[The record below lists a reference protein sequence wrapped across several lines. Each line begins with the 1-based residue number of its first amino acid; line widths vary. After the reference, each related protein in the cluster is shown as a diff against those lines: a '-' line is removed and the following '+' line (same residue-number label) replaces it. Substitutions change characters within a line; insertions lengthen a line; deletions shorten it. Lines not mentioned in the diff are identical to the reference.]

1 MAGRSRLAFIFR
13 KHGLVCER
21 TGDKPRN
28 VESVLADQPT
38 PHPDIAKVAETKKIR
53 AAEYVRMST
62 EHQKYSIENQA
73 DRIRQYADKHGM
85 EIVKTYADEGKSGL
99 RIEGRD
105 ALKQL
110 IDDVEAGTADFEVI
124 LVYDISRWGRFQDA
138 DESAYYEY
146 ICKRAGVAVKYCA
159 EQFENDGSPVAT
171 IVKGVKRAMAG
182 EYSRELSAKVF
193 AGQCRLIELGFRQ
206 GGMAGYGLRR
216 MRVDQNGV
224 PQGILEH
231 GEHKSL
237 QTDRVILV
245 PGPTEEV
252 ETVQWMYRL
261 FVDGGKAES
270 EIAALLNEKGIR
282 TDLDCPWTR
291 GTVHQVL
298 TNEKYIGNN
307 VYNRRS
313 FKLKKKRVENSPE
326 LWIRAD
332 NAFEAVV
339 DPQIFFTAQGMIR
352 ERNRR
357 FSDEEMLERLRRLFD
372 HHGYLSGLIIDES
385 ENMPSSGSYQRR
397 FGSLIRA
404 YALIGFKPDRDY
416 RYIEINRALRR
427 LHGDIVADT
436 IASIES
442 LGGSIIRSPATDLL
456 AVNREFTASI
466 VIARCRHTPAGSSRW
481 NIRLDTGLAPDLTVA
496 VRMNATNKEPL
507 DYYLLPLFD
516 ISTDRIRLAE
526 ENGLML
532 DAFRFES
539 LDYFFAMAERTHFAE
554 IA

>member
-1 MAGRSRLAFIFR
+1 VR
-13 KHGLVCER
+13 
-21 TGDKPRN
+21 
-28 VESVLADQPT
+28 SVLADQST
-38 PHPDIAKVAETKKIR
+38 PHPDIAKVAETEKIR

-62 EHQKYSIENQA
+62 DHQKYSTENQA
-73 DRIRQYADKHGM
+73 DRIRQYADQHGL

-99 RIEGRD
+99 SIEGRD

-110 IDDVEAGTADFEVI
+110 IDDVEAGAADFEVI

-146 ICKRAGVAVKYCA
+146 ICKRAGIAVKYCA

-216 MRVDQNGV
+216 MRVDQNGISK
-224 PQGILEH
+224 GILEH

-252 ETVQWMYRL
+252 ETVRWMYRM
-261 FVDGGKAES
+261 FVDGGKTES
-270 EIAALLNEKGIR
+270 EIAVLLNEKRIR
-282 TDLDCPWTR
+282 TDLDCSWTR
-291 GTVHQVL
+291 GTIHQVL

-307 VYNRRS
+307 VFNRRS

-326 LWIRAD
+326 LWIRAE
-332 NAFEAVV
+332 NAFEAIV

-357 FSDEEMLERLRRLFD
+357 FSDEEMLERLSRLFD
-372 HHGYLSGLIIDES
+372 QHGYLSGLIIDES

-404 YALIGFKPDRDY
+404 YEFVGFKPDRDY
-416 RYIEINRALRR
+416 RYIEINKTLRAM
-427 LHGDIVADT
+427 HPGIVADT
-436 IASIES
+436 IAAIES
-442 LGGSIIRSPATDLL
+442 LGGSVGCDDKTDLL
-456 AVNREFTASI
+456 SINGEFTASI
-466 VIARCRHTPAGSSRW
+466 VISRCFHTPAGSSRW
-481 NIRLDTGLAPDLTVA
+481 KIRLDTGLAPDLTVA
-496 VRMNATNKEPL
+496 VRMNTTNEEPL
-507 DYYLLPLFD
+507 DYYFLPLFD
-516 ISTDRIRLAE
+516 MSTDRIHLAD

-532 DAFRFES
+532 DAFRFDS
-539 LDYFFAMAERTHFAE
+539 LNYFFSMAERTHFSE
-554 IA
+554 IE